1 MFNRKIFVLSVF
13 SLLFCAAGA
22 EESALVWDF
31 SREKPCSRSDFL
43 FRTRNK
49 TVVKEGALYSPDVLR
64 TNPGGYIAD
73 KIYPELTP
81 PGAFRFTAEFSLD
94 EPRST
99 QNFLMLWDNKCDFFI
114 KKGGKAIDNSG
125 FTIGLSRTKDGKKF
139 VPHAW
144 LGFGTATSHVGGN
157 AVPFEKGARY
167 TLEFDYNGSGE
178 AKFFVNGR
186 RNAVRDVLPGGAL
199 APAKYRTVIGDR
211 VLGHF
216 FRFDGRI
223 YRISLLPRAAEKIL
237 IVPQGRRTF
246 LRNEEGAKMEIL
258 VRNVS
263 RETVSGLEPGQS
275 RILHISVPV
284 SLSPGNY
291 KVPVEFGGVRREV
304 EYRVGPVEHDRMTVV
319 MWGYGDSYRYLQESG
334 FTHGLNS
341 IAAKVLFYP
350 DDKKRPAAIFQE
362 LDDMLASGFRRMDYF
377 NICHF
382 PAVVKRFPRIS
393 RKGKPIVTNRKMN
406 IDANDPEAIR
416 FLTEIA
422 EKTAKRYG
430 THPALT
436 MLDLNSEIRDRT
448 APSFSK
454 HETGAFRRFAGY
466 DVPDRVEKKTI
477 LYSTIDGFPAGR
489 IIKEDYPYYVYY
501 RWFWS
506 DGDGW
511 NPMHTRISE
520 AYHRHIR
527 HPFFTYFAP
536 AARQPAI
543 QAVGGKAD
551 MLGQWTYVNPDPLR
565 LAAAADELLAVANGR
580 PVLQGTQLICYR
592 SQCAPKN
599 VKVDPVPEWV
609 RKNPDASY
617 ITTPPDA
624 VVEAVWASISRGVSG
639 LIFHG
644 DGSFYPP
651 PIKGASIYKYTNP
664 ETEPAFRKVMQTVV
678 HPLGPTLKRIPD
690 GECKVAILHS
700 FTSAVLAE
708 RGSYGWGGW
717 LMDLHLAL
725 QWGGLDPRV
734 ICEEDILRGKLSQ
747 VKVLVLAHCDVLTE
761 RIFREIVAF
770 QLRGGIVVA
779 DGTTPPAILPQ
790 VRIAQV
796 SRAGKDPLA
805 AKAALVALGQELHRK
820 LAPHFVPEV
829 SSSSPDLVARMRGSY
844 LFVINDRRT
853 YGDYFGP
860 WKRMAEKALPVK
872 GSVRVRRQAGA
883 VYDVIAGK
891 KVPFAVKERET
902 EIPVDISGAGGK
914 LFLLLPKD
922 FSSPKV
928 EISPDGLITADA
940 GCDETVPVRLEVRD
954 GRKRLTDDTHYAAAP
969 AGKFRYRLDLPAN
982 AFPGN
987 WKITFRVLPS
997 GKEVSVIWPV
1007 PDRAASGR

>member
-1 MFNRKIFVLSVF
+1 MFIGKFFVLFVF
-13 SLLFCAAGA
+13 SCALCAAGA
-22 EESALVWDF
+22 EEAVLEWDF
-31 SREKPCSRSDFL
+31 SREKPCSRAGLL
-43 FRTRNK
+43 FRPRGK

-64 TNPGGYIAD
+64 TEPGGYIAD

-81 PGAFRFTAEFSLD
+81 AGAFRFTAEFAID

-114 KKGGKAIDNSG
+114 KKSAKAVDNSG
-125 FTIGLSRTKDGKKF
+125 FTVALSRTKDGKKF

-144 LGFGTATSHVGGN
+144 LGFGNATFHVGGN
-157 AVPFEKGARY
+157 AVPFEKGVKY

-178 AKFFVNGR
+178 AKFFVNGK
-186 RNAVRDVLPGGAL
+186 RNAVREVLPGGAL
-199 APAKYRTVIGDR
+199 APARFRTVIGDR

-223 YRISLLPRAAEKIL
+223 FRIVLAPRPAEKLL

-246 LRNEEGAKMEIL
+246 LRNEKGAEMEIL

-263 RETVSGLEPGQS
+263 RETVSGLAPGQS
-275 RILHISVPV
+275 KVLRVAVPV
-284 SLSPGNY
+284 SLSPGTY
-291 KVPVEFGGVRREV
+291 KLPVEFGSVRRTV

-341 IAAKVLFYP
+341 IASKVLFYP
-350 DDKKRPAAIFQE
+350 SDEKRRTAIYQE

-382 PAVVKRFPRIS
+382 PAVVKRFPRVS
-393 RKGKPIVTNRKMN
+393 RKGVPIVTNKKMN
-406 IDANDPEAIR
+406 IDANNPEAIR

-422 EKTAKRYG
+422 EKTAKLYG
-430 THPALT
+430 PHPALT

-448 APSFSK
+448 APSFTRF
-454 HETGAFRRFAGY
+454 ETEAFRRFAGY
-466 DVPDRVEKKTI
+466 DVPERVEKKTI

-520 AYHRHIR
+520 AYHRHIK

-599 VKVDPVPEWV
+599 VKVDPLPEWV
-609 RKNPDASY
+609 KKNPDASY
-617 ITTPPDA
+617 ITAPPDA
-624 VVEAVWASISRGVSG
+624 VVEAIWATLSRGVTG
-639 LIFHG
+639 MIFHG

-651 PIKGASIYKYTNP
+651 PIKGASIYKYTNA
-664 ETEPAFRKVMQTVV
+664 ETEPAFRKVMRTVV
-678 HPLGPTLKRIPD
+678 HPLGPALKRIPD

-717 LMDLHLAL
+717 LMNLHLAL

-761 RIFREIVAF
+761 RIYREITAF
-770 QLRGGIVVA
+770 QRRGGIVVA

-796 SRAGKDPLA
+796 ARVGKDPLA
-805 AKAALVALGQELHRK
+805 TKAALVALGQELRRK

-829 SSSSPDLVARMRGSY
+829 TTSSPDIVARMRGPY

-860 WKRMAEKALPVK
+860 WKLMAEKALPVR
-872 GSVRVRRQAGA
+872 GTVRVRRQAAA
-883 VYDVIAGK
+883 VYDVVAGS
-891 KVPFAVKERET
+891 KVPLAVKDGEI
-902 EIPVDISGAGGK
+902 EIPVDIAGAGGK
-914 LFLLLPKD
+914 LFLLPDRD
-922 FSSPKV
+922 FASPKV
-928 EISPDGLITADA
+928 EVSPDGVITADA
-940 GCDETVPVRLEVRD
+940 GCAETVPVQLEVRD
-954 GRKRLTDDTHYAAAP
+954 ARGRLTDDTHYAAAA
-969 AGKFRYRLDLPAN
+969 AGKFRYKLHLPAN

-997 GKEVSVIWPV
+997 GKEVSVTYPV
-1007 PDRAASGR
+1007 SARAVPGR